1 MYKNFPWIRN
11 REFLITHSCGDF
23 IIIFLISYLADVGY
37 KISTLTGL
45 SWIIFSYIIGKYS
58 IYSKKKIIINFY
70 YLIKE
75 LVIYL
80 IHFSIFKLFLS
91 LDISGSNIFQIINKY
106 TIFQILFFLII
117 NNIIFHK
124 NTKNYFLF
132 IGDDENFTLC
142 QNLIKDTNVKTNL
155 FKYSEGVTFKKTN
168 LIGIVTDKPYDNYD
182 LKTNL
187 YLKNLKKEGFII
199 YSLVDWAGAELQNY
213 PVDFL
218 DDNTS
223 FINQLT
229 TINKPF
235 QYRFKKASEF
245 LISFILLIFTAP
257 IILVSALLIFLED
270 KGSVFYTQERDGLFG
285 EKFTILKLRT
295 MKKNAE
301 EKGIQWSKKNDNRIT
316 KVGSI
321 LRKIRIDELPQLI
334 SVIKGDMNLIGPRP
348 ERRFFNKIL
357 EKEIPFY
364 NLRHEVKPGISGWAQ
379 VNYPYGSSKLD
390 SKIKLSFDLYYI
402 KNFSNFLDLLIL
414 FKTIRLI
421 LNARGSTTKNV

>member
-45 SWIIFSYIIGKYS
+45 SWIILSYIIGKYS
-58 IYSKKKIIINFY
+58 IHSKKKIIINFY

-91 LDISGSNIFQIINKY
+91 LDISGSNIFQVINKY

-117 NNIIFHK
+117 FNIIFHK
-124 NTKNYFLF
+124 HAKNYFLF
-132 IGDDENFTLC
+132 IGEDENFTLC

-155 FKYSEGVTFKKTN
+155 FKYSEGVIFKKTN
-168 LIGIVTDKPYDNYD
+168 LIGIVTDKPNDNYD
-182 LKTNL
+182 IKTNL

-199 YSLVDWAGAELQNY
+199 YSLVDWAGVELQNY

-218 DDNTS
+218 HDNNS

-235 QYRFKKASEF
+235 QYRFKKLQNS
-245 LISFILLIFTAP
+245 
-257 IILVSALLIFLED
+257 
-270 KGSVFYTQERDGLFG
+270 
-285 EKFTILKLRT
+285 
-295 MKKNAE
+295 
-301 EKGIQWSKKNDNRIT
+301 
-316 KVGSI
+316 
-321 LRKIRIDELPQLI
+321 
-334 SVIKGDMNLIGPRP
+334 
-348 ERRFFNKIL
+348 
-357 EKEIPFY
+357 
-364 NLRHEVKPGISGWAQ
+364 
-379 VNYPYGSSKLD
+379 
-390 SKIKLSFDLYYI
+390 
-402 KNFSNFLDLLIL
+402 
-414 FKTIRLI
+414 
-421 LNARGSTTKNV
+421 